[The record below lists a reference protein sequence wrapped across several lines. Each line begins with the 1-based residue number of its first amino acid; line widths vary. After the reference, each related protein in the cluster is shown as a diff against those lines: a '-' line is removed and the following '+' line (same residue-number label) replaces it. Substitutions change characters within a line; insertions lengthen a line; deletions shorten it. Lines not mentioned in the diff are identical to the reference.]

1 MKKVKLKKKRK
12 FKFRILLYAFLVF
25 FGYQVSYNVIMNFK
39 LAHTNEDFIKA
50 LLIDSNYHLLYEK
63 KANNLLS
70 KAFSY
75 FFDVNEPVSILEN
88 TFHYKANKVD
98 TQAVGYVIN
107 PKKGEEQ
114 KEVSKVEEQ
123 PSVYIYNTHQAEVY
137 KGKGLEQYNITP
149 GVMMASYIFQDKLA
163 KQNVNALVLEDNLI
177 DYMNLNNMK
186 HSQSYKASRYFI
198 SKTIKDTQSLKL
210 IFDLHRDS
218 IPKEKSTVVINN
230 KSCAKIVFVV
240 GNEYDNYEQNL
251 ALTNKLNQMIKDKYP
266 TLTRGVLI
274 KGGANSNGIYNQDL
288 STKMTLMEMGSDSNT
303 IDEVLNTIELLAP
316 IIGEFVHG

>member
-1 MKKVKLKKKRK
+1 MKKIRLKKRRK
-12 FKFRILLYAFLVF
+12 FKFRIFLYAFLVF
-25 FGYQVSYNVIMNFK
+25 LGYQVSFNVIMNLK
-39 LAHTNEDFIKA
+39 LVHTNEDFIKA
-50 LLIDSNYHLLYEK
+50 LLVDSNYHLLYEK

-98 TQAVGYVIN
+98 TQTVGYVNN
-107 PKKGEEQ
+107 PNTTEE
-114 KEVSKVEEQ
+114 KLEEE
-123 PSVYIYNTHQAEVY
+123 PSVYIYNTHQAEAY
-137 KGKGLEQYNITP
+137 KGEGLSQYNITP

-163 KQNVNALVLEDNLI
+163 KLKVNALVLEDNLV

-198 SKTIKDTQSLKL
+198 SKTIKNTESLKL
-210 IFDLHRDS
+210 VFDLHRDS

-230 KSCAKIVFVV
+230 KSCAKIAFVV

-251 ALTNKLNQMIKDKYP
+251 ELTNKLNQMIKEKYP

-274 KGGANSNGIYNQDL
+274 KGGSGNNGVYNQDL
-288 STKMTLMEMGSDSNT
+288 SPKMTLMELGSDSNT